1 MTHWGKRHQRAATPC
16 KPTANRTVLC
26 RVAYIRM
33 HIQSSMSS
41 VVMVTHSYSY
51 IMEAGN
57 STLTTVAGSE
67 DANVHPHEGLPT
79 CLHKHIPY
87 LPELYCPDKQQNGRT
102 MACKVVFVSVLSY
115 QRCKPTHNQ
124 GQALKSNVTI
134 RTETSQQQSKVAS
147 QIRTLFYILPQQ
159 VELFREKEGFCT
171 LRKQPRGNSLCGAC
185 TTKDIASKPANT
197 SSTHPGIS
205 WLMHESTDCHIL
217 HAVGT
222 ITSLKHANSLCIMY
236 KVI

>member
-1 MTHWGKRHQRAATPC
+1 MLMCTHMKAYLH
-16 KPTANRTVLC
+16 
-26 RVAYIRM
+26 AYIN
-33 HIQSSMSS
+33 IF
-41 VVMVTHSYSY
+41 
-51 IMEAGN
+51 
-57 STLTTVAGSE
+57 
-67 DANVHPHEGLPT
+67 PT
-79 CLHKHIPY
+79 CPNFIALTSNRMGEQWHAR
-87 LPELYCPDKQQNGRT
+87 L
-102 MACKVVFVSVLSY
+102 FSY
-115 QRCKPTHNQ
+115 QSFHQRCKPTHNQ

-147 QIRTLFYILPQQ
+147 QIRALFYILPQQ
-159 VELFREKEGFCT
+159 VELFRDCT